1 MAGLSGINKGVRGVN
16 FKQYLVQKQNFLVC
30 NLLTRRFYVPILDR
44 NLTRLGSSYGGWWVP
59 EFSKGN
65 LPAGSVLVSAGLG
78 LDVSF
83 DKEMLAGGF
92 ICIGLDP
99 LAESIAYSKN
109 ELGTF
114 KNFIPVHA
122 GLSDASGQKIFYAPQ
137 VKEHDSWSVNN
148 MHGTDPSLARSFDV
162 LSLRDLEEIFPSLK
176 KAAFRILKMDI
187 EGGEIPVLQ
196 QIVLSEIKFDFLAV
210 ELDFLSL
217 LPFLSI
223 HKRIRHFFIVWK
235 VMLGLERIGYSL
247 CKTENFNFCW
257 IFREVEMKS
266 NGNLNA
272 KS

>member
-1 MAGLSGINKGVRGVN
+1 MVRLSGINKGLRGVN
-16 FKQYLVQKQNFLVC
+16 LKQYLVQKQNSLVC
-30 NLLTRRFYVPILDR
+30 NLLTRRFHLPLLER

-65 LPAGSVLVSAGLG
+65 LPAGSVVVSAGLG
-78 LDVSF
+78 FDVSF

-109 ELGTF
+109 ELGSF
-114 KNFIPVHA
+114 ENFIPVNT
-122 GLSDASGQKIFYAPQ
+122 GLSDAGGQKIFYAPQ

-162 LSLRDLEEIFPSLK
+162 LSLRELEEIFPSLK
-176 KAAFRILKMDI
+176 QAAFRILKMDI
-187 EGGEIPVLQ
+187 EGGEIPVLR

-217 LPFLSI
+217 IPFLSLN
-223 HKRIRHFFIVWK
+223 KRIRHFYIVWK
-235 VMLGLERIGYSL
+235 VMLGLERIGYFL

-266 NGNLNA
+266 NG
-272 KS
+272 KQSKC